1 MSSKNTKQQEAQALR
16 KQYFNLEAVELL
28 QRFSQALNE
37 KGIIYWLEFGTLLGY
52 YREHD
57 FIKHDDD
64 LDFGAYL
71 ADALKIRKALEA
83 QGFKLIRSYTDNGG
97 GLEECYRYL
106 HTTLDVF
113 YFSRD
118 AEGLHCTSY
127 TRAGKTLWSSL
138 LNRRPCTVKQIAI
151 PEGGFVAV
159 DYKGCK
165 VNVPTDC
172 VEHLT
177 WHYGP
182 SFMTPNPNFNYKE
195 EATNIRYFTLGERK
209 GVLRIFGKKA

>member
-1 MSSKNTKQQEAQALR
+1 MSNKNIKQQEAKDLR
-16 KQYFNLEAVELL
+16 KKHFNLEAVELL
-28 QRFSQALNE
+28 KGLSEALNE
-37 KGIIYWLEFGTLLGY
+37 RGLTFWLEFGTLLGY

-71 ADALKIRKALEA
+71 ADASKIREALEA
-83 QGFKLIRSYTDNGG
+83 KGFKLIRRYTDNGG

-113 YFSRD
+113 YFSRN

-127 TRAGKTLWSSL
+127 ARARKTWLSSI
-138 LNRRPCTVKQIAI
+138 LNRRPCTVKQINI
-151 PEGGFVAV
+151 PDKGFVPV
-159 DYKGCK
+159 DYKGCT

-172 VEHLT
+172 VEHLI

-182 SFMTPNPNFNYKE
+182 TFMIPNPDFDYKK
-195 EATNIRYFTLGERK
+195 EATNIHYFTLDERK
-209 GVLRIFGKKA
+209 GILKIFGKKA

>member
-1 MSSKNTKQQEAQALR
+1 MSNKDLKQQEAKALR

-28 QRFSQALNE
+28 QHFSQALNAQ
-37 KGIIYWLEFGTLLGY
+37 GITYWLEFGTLLGY

-64 LDFGAYL
+64 LDFGAYRH
-71 ADALKIRKALEA
+71 DAPRIKKALEA
-83 QGFKLIRSYTDNGG
+83 RGFKLIRSYADNGS

-113 YFSRD
+113 YFHRD

-127 TRAGKTLWSSL
+127 TRAGKSLLSSL
-138 LNRRPCTVKQIAI
+138 LNRRPCMVKQISI
-151 PEGGFVAV
+151 PDKGFVAV
-159 DYKGCK
+159 DYKGCT

-177 WHYGP
+177 WHYVP
-182 SFMTPNPNFNYKE
+182 TFMTPNPDFDYKK
-195 EATNIRYFTLGERK
+195 EATNIRYFTLEERK
-209 GVLRIFGKKA
+209 GILKIYGKKA